1 MAIAA
6 MRVPTIFTAVDRF
19 SDVVSKMT
27 AKTARFGAT
36 AEASAMRT
44 SRAFNSAGTKMLGAG
59 IGIAIGIGFAV
70 NEVGKF
76 EKSIAS
82 VSTLTNNTPAEMNKI
97 GDSILNMSKKIPVAM
112 SDLTSGMYDV
122 VSAGIIGTAN
132 QLQVLDSSAR
142 LAVAGLGTVKEAVNI
157 TTSSLNA
164 FGIEASESDRVTNML
179 MKTVKYGKT
188 TVSGISE
195 SFGAFASIMKNS
207 NVSLEEYLAATATLT
222 TTGMSASRAQT
233 QFSSATMALIKP
245 NKTMAKLLQSMGAKD
260 IPTFIKQN
268 GGVVKTLGLVTEKAS
283 KMKLRLGEIL
293 GRKEGL
299 SATLSLLGAQK
310 DKFKEVM
317 DDMVGGADNM
327 NVAFAKQQA
336 TLAAKIQLMKNNLTV
351 LAIRIGDILIPR
363 IKDLVDSVVPT
374 IEKFGQW
381 ADQNRGFAN
390 TLMTLA
396 KWLLIIGFVAKVGAA
411 LFYGL
416 SKIFAICTF
425 ISETYAAATGLVA
438 AAQLAQAFSGASLTA
453 VMWGLAGSLLAV
465 YWPVLLILG
474 VLGLLTYS
482 MFKSI
487 GSTENMVSKQTLALD
502 KGNAAWKK
510 STDVMAKE
518 LEKQRNL
525 KNPPKAAILPEQKK
539 MDQILSANA
548 SQKSFTFNKDKS
560 GNTINSPINQSI
572 AKRLFE
578 NRQMDATLGKDKA
591 STLRSNGFT
600 FDEFKKLHPE
610 VASYEQRAQTD
621 KKQEITLNLTAP
633 RGYGLDVVGTPPS
646 GIKVVTKSNQ
656 GSRD

>member
-44 SRAFNSAGTKMLGAG
+44 SRSFSNAGTKMLGAG
-59 IGIAIGIGFAV
+59 IGIATGLGYAV
-70 NEVGKF
+70 NEAAKF
-76 EKSIAS
+76 EKSIS
-82 VSTLTNNTPAEMNKI
+82 DISTTIDSTPQQMKYI
-97 GDSILNMSKKIPVAM
+97 GDSILKISRNIPVSI

-122 VSAGIIGTAN
+122 VSVGIEGTAN
-132 QLQVLDSSAR
+132 QLSVLKNSSY
-142 LAVAGLGTVKEAVNI
+142 LAVAGLGSVKESVDI
-157 TTSSLNA
+157 TTSSINA
-164 FGIEASESDRVTNML
+164 FGKEAGTTSEITNKL
-179 MKTVKYGKT
+179 FKAVKYGKT

-207 NVSLEEYLAATATLT
+207 NVSLDEYLASAAALT
-222 TTGMSASRAQT
+222 VTGMSMSRAQT
-233 QFSSATMALIKP
+233 QVSSATTALIKP
-245 NKTMAKLLQSMGAKD
+245 NKSMMAIYQKLGVRD
-260 IPTFIKQN
+260 VPNFIKQN
-268 GGVVKTLGLVTEKAS
+268 GGLVNTLQIVSDKAKVMGVS
-283 KMKLRLGEIL
+283 MAKVM

-299 SATLSLLGAQK
+299 SALLSLLGEQK
-310 DKFKEVM
+310 GKFKEIM
-317 DDMVGGADNM
+317 DDMASGT
-327 NVAFAKQQA
+327 NVLGTAFEKQQA
-336 TLAAKIQLMKNNLTV
+336 TLSSKIQRMKNDMTV

-363 IKDLVDSVVPT
+363 VKDLADSIIPT
-374 IEKFGQW
+374 IESFTKW
-381 ADQNRGFAN
+381 AQNNAGFVN
-390 TLMTLA
+390 TLMTVA
-396 KWLLIIGFVAKVGAA
+396 KWLLILGVVAKVGAA

-416 SKIFAICTF
+416 GKIFAFCTF
-425 ISETYAAATGLVA
+425 VSETYAAATGLVA
-438 AAQLAQAFSGASLTA
+438 AAQLAQALSGASLTA

-600 FDEFKKLHPE
+600 FEEFKKLHPE

-646 GIKVVTKSNQ
+646 GITVVTKPNQ
-656 GSRD
+656 GSR